1 MKMDVEPK
9 IGGFYPQNG
18 WFISWKTL
26 LKWMIWGVFPLFSE
40 TPRSVGFFV
49 LGISYELSRSAIDYG
64 TGIRSLKST
73 QSWDFVI
80 DGYFLKLN
88 KPW

>member
-1 MKMDVEPK
+1 MENPM
-9 IGGFYPQNG
+9 N
-18 WFISWKTL
+18 
-26 LKWMIWGVFPLFSE
+26 KWMIWGVFPLFLE

-80 DGYFLKLN
+80 EGYFLKLN
-88 KPW
+88 KPYQTMVNHHKNMAAI